1 MKFKPQDGF
10 PYYFHL
16 AQDGDLPDLYSSTSQ
31 LEFLRKIPEE
41 KGTYRYLP
49 QKWSIKQIIGHIS
62 DHERVKMY
70 RAFLLSRNQ
79 QIELWG
85 YDQNTLVKNA
95 RFDELT
101 MSQLISDLQNIR
113 AASLSFVNTLSA
125 EQLAIKGFAREH
137 EVSLEDFLRTII
149 GHERHH
155 LEVIKRK
162 YLP

>member
-1 MKFKPQDGF
+1 MKFKPQDVF

-16 AQDGDLPDLYSSTSQ
+16 AQGGELLDLFSSTSQ
-31 LEFLRKIPEE
+31 IDFLRKIPEE
-41 KGTYRYLP
+41 KGSYRYSP

-62 DHERVKMY
+62 DHERIKMH

-113 AASLSFVNTLSA
+113 AASLSFVYTLSDA
-125 EQLAIKGFAREH
+125 QLAIKGVARDQ